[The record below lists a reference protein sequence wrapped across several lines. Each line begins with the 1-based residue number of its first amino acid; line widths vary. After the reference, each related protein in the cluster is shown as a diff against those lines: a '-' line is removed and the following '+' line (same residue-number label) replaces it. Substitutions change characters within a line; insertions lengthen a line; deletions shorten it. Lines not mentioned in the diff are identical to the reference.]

1 MGGEYNLQSAGA
13 IRSINSYISDEK
25 DHLELVFSF
34 AIDRIHPTDTIRI
47 KTSLPLMP
55 TPALNHPHFLIFL
68 SKFIHEIHFATIFFL
83 VPQKPT
89 DRQALML
96 ILSMMS
102 DFSAKT
108 PQISP
113 P

>member
-1 MGGEYNLQSAGA
+1 MNPVPWLQMTNMISYQELVRTFPKYKEISVGA
-13 IRSINSYISDEK
+13 IGLKS
-25 DHLELVFSF
+25 
-34 AIDRIHPTDTIRI
+34 
-47 KTSLPLMP
+47 SLDKFMRPEP

-83 VPQKPT
+83 MPQKPT

-96 ILSMMS
+96 ILSMML
-102 DFSAKT
+102 DFSAKS